1 MLDGMERERES
12 LFEWVTR
19 VLRDPDPAAE
29 IARLS
34 ARAREVLGE
43 SLMPGE
49 TVRVLVRGT
58 AGQAI
63 AGTDTRV
70 LVVNPGFAE
79 SEAEVSSRRYLDV
92 LGVEVNQRVVG
103 GHVVLRAADGE
114 AVVPAAGD
122 WDVIRARVATLRGL
136 IAGARSDAVPA
147 ERHLVAL

>member
-1 MLDGMERERES
+1 METERES
-12 LFEWVTR
+12 LFDWVTR

-29 IARLS
+29 LGRLG
-34 ARAREVLGE
+34 ARAREALGE
-43 SLMPGE
+43 SLMPDE

-58 AGQAI
+58 LGQAI

-70 LVVNPGFAE
+70 LVVNPRFVE
-79 SEAEVSSRRYLDV
+79 SEAEVSIWRYLDV
-92 LGVEVNQRVVG
+92 LGVEVNQGVVG
-103 GHVVLRAADGE
+103 GHVVLRVADGE

-147 ERHLVAL
+147 QRHLVAL